1 LRGFIES
8 LKSRALGVFP
18 EKESRASKDHHDG
31 EGKKKK
37 QEIFQ
42 LVLA

>member
-18 EKESRASKDHHDG
+18 EKESRASKDHDDG
-31 EGKKKK
+31 EGKKKE

-42 LVLA
+42 LILV